1 MSAVSTNYVIIM
13 ARTRK
18 SELQSAPEAQAP
30 EQEEV
35 TSQPQP
41 QAQPQPQPEP
51 EDQLSKDVPSP
62 AEPATMAEQPE
73 ETPFD
78 EMIRREYE
86 LALDEQIK
94 KAVDK
99 INRRATALMSQ
110 ESSITD
116 VILDNLGHDSDWYE
130 DLALAVQNKDPRV
143 GQMKEDVYK
152 YLADLGF
159 TEMKPLESIKQ
170 MYPTREQA

>member
-1 MSAVSTNYVIIM
+1 MSAVSTNYVIM

-35 TSQPQP
+35 TSQPQ
-41 QAQPQPQPEP
+41 AQPQPEP
-51 EDQLSKDVPSP
+51 EDQLPKDVPSP
-62 AEPATMAEQPE
+62 AEPATMAEQPP
-73 ETPFD
+73 ETPFN
-78 EMIRREYE
+78 EMMRREYE
-86 LALDEQIK
+86 LALDDQIK

-116 VILDNLGHDSDWYE
+116 VVQDGLGHDSDWYE

-143 GQMKEDVYK
+143 GQTKEDVYN

-159 TEMKPLESIKQ
+159 TEMKPIEILKK
-170 MYPTREQA
+170 MYPIQD